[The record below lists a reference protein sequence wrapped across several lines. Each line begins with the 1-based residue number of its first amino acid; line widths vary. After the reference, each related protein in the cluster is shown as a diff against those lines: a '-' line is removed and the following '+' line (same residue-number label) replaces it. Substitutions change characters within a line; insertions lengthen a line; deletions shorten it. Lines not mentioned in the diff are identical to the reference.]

1 VIVMYD
7 SLVGKPF
14 IRGEHHGNPRMWQVK
29 VRVSSLP
36 DSLTFTP
43 NGKVYIS
50 DLSDIVDA
58 QIVADLASAREDG
71 TLIDTGKPMRIRWTA
86 TAR

>member
-1 VIVMYD
+1 VIVLYD

-14 IRGEHHGNPRMWQVK
+14 IRGEHHGNPRQWKVK
-29 VRVSSLP
+29 VLVSALP

-43 NGKVYIS
+43 KGKVYIS
-50 DLSDIVDA
+50 DLAEIVDA
-58 QIVADLASAREDG
+58 QIRADMDEAQEEG
-71 TLIDTGKPMRIRWTA
+71 TLVDTGKPLRIRWTA